1 MLELENL
8 EVVELT
14 TQEVQEAEGGWPR
27 LTGFLDGIDGNLK
40 WHWWQN
46 IQSQLTKRKIAIK
59 NYLSFFII

>member
-14 TQEVQEAEGGWPR
+14 TQEVQEVEGGWPR

-40 WHWWQN
+40 WQWW
-46 IQSQLTKRKIAIK
+46 
-59 NYLSFFII
+59 

>member
-14 TQEVQEAEGGWPR
+14 TQEVQEVEGRWPR

-40 WHWWQN
+40 WYWW
-46 IQSQLTKRKIAIK
+46 
-59 NYLSFFII
+59 